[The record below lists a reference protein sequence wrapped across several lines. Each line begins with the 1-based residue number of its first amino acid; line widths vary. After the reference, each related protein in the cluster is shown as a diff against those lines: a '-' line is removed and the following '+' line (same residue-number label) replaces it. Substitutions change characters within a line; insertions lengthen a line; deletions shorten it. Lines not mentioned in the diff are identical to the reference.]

1 MFGIVSVA
9 SYNKSCTKLDYSSF
23 FRRNILM
30 TEIKTILSQLEEA
43 SHAGTLKRYDKIG
56 ETKPYYGVPMGAL
69 SKIAKT
75 YINQSDLFV
84 PLWQTGILEAQYLAI
99 QIVKNKP
106 DQLVASDLILSK
118 RRDSKDWEEYLLTQ
132 DQAIFQRLGWFLRA
146 KYFARKTATDQEIE
160 QTLSY
165 IEEHLKT
172 TDPLIQWTMNQCL
185 VEIAVTYPDYLEK
198 GRAIGQK
205 LGVYSE
211 MKVAKGCTSAYAPDW
226 IEALLRKK

>member
-1 MFGIVSVA
+1 
-9 SYNKSCTKLDYSSF
+9 
-23 FRRNILM
+23 M
-30 TEIKTILSQLEEA
+30 TEIETILSQLEEA
-43 SHAGTLKRYDKIG
+43 SHAGTLKRYDKNG

-106 DQLVASDLILSK
+106 DQLVASDLKSSISKQVSHNVLDKLASLILSK

-160 QTLSY
+160 QTLTY
-165 IEEHLKT
+165 INEHLKT